1 MTFEELLND
10 EEFVDRFSNVTNAQE
25 VVDLFA
31 DKGIEVSQEVAQEV
45 FDRVADTELS
55 ADDLD
60 GVAGGGKVSER
71 IAQSVAF
78 HAMYIYYRSKGYSID
93 AARTKARRDI
103 YGHR

>member
-1 MTFEELLND
+1 MTFEELIND

-25 VVDLFA
+25 VVSLFA
-31 DKGIEVSQEVAQEV
+31 DKGIQVSQEVAQEV

-60 GVAGGGKVSER
+60 GVAGGGWVGER

-78 HAMYIYYRSKGYSID
+78 HAMYIVYRSKGYSV
-93 AARTKARRDI
+93 AQARAMAKKRV
-103 YGHR
+103 YG